1 MMIFPPKHFHS
12 DSGGRNESIHTAML
26 TKLSTPTVS
35 YKLYVGAMKA
45 LCILKTKQNRRMYL
59 NDASDTDDK
68 ENDIVSST
76 NNTPNN
82 LCLTT

>member
-1 MMIFPPKHFHS
+1 MYFE
-12 DSGGRNESIHTAML
+12 N
-26 TKLSTPTVS
+26 
-35 YKLYVGAMKA
+35 
-45 LCILKTKQNRRMYL
+45 KTKQNRRMYL

>member
-1 MMIFPPKHFHS
+1 
-12 DSGGRNESIHTAML
+12 ML

-45 LCILKTKQNRRMYL
+45 LCFENKTKQNRRMYL

-68 ENDIVSST
+68 ENDSVSST